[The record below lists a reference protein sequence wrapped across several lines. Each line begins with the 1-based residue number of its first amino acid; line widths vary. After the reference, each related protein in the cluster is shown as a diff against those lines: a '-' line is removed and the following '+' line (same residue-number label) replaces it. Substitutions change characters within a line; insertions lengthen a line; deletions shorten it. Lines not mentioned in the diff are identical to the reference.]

1 MQDSSKTEARDRWQA
16 ELKLDYQLKG
26 DKTCLAKKSQKGPLT
41 VQRPFYPEGGICH
54 NYILHPPGGVV
65 GGDQLEIQLKANSGS
80 HSLIT
85 TPGAT
90 KFYRSKAD
98 LESQQTQTISVD
110 SNAIVE
116 WLPQQNIFFSGAR
129 SRLNTVIDI
138 KAGGKFIGW
147 EMHCF
152 GRPAN
157 QEGFNEGAIKSCTQ
171 VIINNELKLVEQL
184 NTDGDAITQS
194 ACGLRNHSM
203 QASLIAA
210 PFSESH
216 KQKLEQLLQDYP
228 HKDLIGLTLVDEVLV
243 IRVLGNHIE
252 PIFDIFISLWSMLRT
267 EWLQLTACTPRIWDT

>member
-54 NYILHPPGGVV
+54 SYILHPPGGVV
-65 GGDQLEIQLKANSGS
+65 GGDQLEIQLKTNSGS

-98 LESQQTQTISVD
+98 LESQQTQIISVD

-184 NTDGDAITQS
+184 NTDGDAITLS

>member
-1 MQDSSKTEARDRWQA
+1 MQDSNKIDQRDRWQA

-65 GGDQLEIQLKANSGS
+65 GGDELQIQLKANRGA

-116 WLPQQNIFFSGAR
+116 
-129 SRLNTVIDI
+129 
-138 KAGGKFIGW
+138 
-147 EMHCF
+147 
-152 GRPAN
+152 
-157 QEGFNEGAIKSCTQ
+157 
-171 VIINNELKLVEQL
+171 
-184 NTDGDAITQS
+184 
-194 ACGLRNHSM
+194 
-203 QASLIAA
+203 
-210 PFSESH
+210 
-216 KQKLEQLLQDYP
+216 
-228 HKDLIGLTLVDEVLV
+228 
-243 IRVLGNHIE
+243 
-252 PIFDIFISLWSMLRT
+252 
-267 EWLQLTACTPRIWDT
+267 

>member
-1 MQDSSKTEARDRWQA
+1 MQDSSKTEIRDRWQA

-110 SNAIVE
+110 KNAIVE

-157 QEGFNEGAIKSCTQ
+157 QEGFNVGAIKSCTQ
-171 VIINNELKLVEQL
+171 VIIDNQLKLVEQL
-184 NTDGDAITQS
+184 NTVGDAITQS
-194 ACGLRNHSM
+194 SCGLRNNSM

-210 PFSESH
+210 PFSENH
-216 KQKLEQLLQDYP
+216 KQKLEQLLQHYP
-228 HKDLIGLTLVDEVLV
+228 HRDLIGLTLVDEILV